1 VLLALVGEGFERG
14 VAWRVLTIRMPGT
27 SRDAER
33 RGDPAVQASIIVL
46 VVLLA
51 LVVFG
56 FIGFV
61 LYLPVAQ
68 MRAKIQ
74 HRTEVQKA
82 LIAKF
87 ATPQELEE
95 FLNSEAGRVLL
106 QGAKDDPAVAPI
118 APPVRPYKEQIG
130 ITIAWGVLGLC
141 VGGAILLVHGPML
154 VGAVLGALGVA
165 FVINA
170 LLRVLLSKTWGA

>member
-1 VLLALVGEGFERG
+1 
-14 VAWRVLTIRMPGT
+14 M
-27 SRDAER
+27 
-33 RGDPAVQASIIVL
+33 QHSIIVL

-51 LVVFG
+51 LIVFA
-56 FIGFV
+56 FVAFV

-82 LIAKF
+82 LLAKF
-87 ATPQELEE
+87 STPQELEA
-95 FLNSEAGRVLL
+95 FLTSEAGRVLL
-106 QGAKDDPAVAPI
+106 QGAKDEVASTPA
-118 APPVRPYKEQIG
+118 APPPRPFREQVG
-130 ITIAWGVLGLC
+130 ITVAWGVLGICL
-141 VGGAILLVHGPML
+141 GTAILIVHGSTL
-154 VGAVLGALGVA
+154 VGAVLAGLGTA